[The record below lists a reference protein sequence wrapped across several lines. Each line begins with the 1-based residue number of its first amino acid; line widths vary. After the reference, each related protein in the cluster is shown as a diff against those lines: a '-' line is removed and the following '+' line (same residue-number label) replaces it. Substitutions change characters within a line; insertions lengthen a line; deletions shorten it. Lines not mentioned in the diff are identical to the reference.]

1 MAKATAMQDQIVA
14 WRRTIHKHP
23 ELSFTEVK
31 TARLVQSVLHGLGIE
46 AETGVAKTGVVG
58 HIGNDGQT
66 VGLRAD
72 MDALPI
78 QEENGTEFD
87 SQRPG
92 LMHACGHDCHTAML
106 LGAATILKGFAD
118 EGRLPGSVRLLFQ
131 PSEENRDDE
140 NLSGRE
146 RMVNEGARDGADAV
160 FGLHVNPTGL
170 AGTINTR
177 SGPIMAAGDMVEVTI
192 RGKGGHGAAP
202 HMANDPLV
210 LAAHFLLAAQNIVS
224 RRLDPIET
232 GVVSLATIHGGE
244 AMNVIP
250 ESVQITGTMR
260 SFTLKTRKLLQTEIR
275 RAAQVVD
282 ALGGQAD
289 VKIVEWYPSTVN
301 NDAATAVVFD
311 ATRNLL
317 GDDLVSETKPRMA
330 GEDFSYM
337 LQAVPGCFMSLGVM
351 GADWDRPY
359 MVHTPTFRVDE
370 SALPIGTASMVAAAV
385 DWMQQMG

>member
-58 HIGNDGQT
+58 HIGNGGQT

-140 NLSGRE
+140 NLSGGE
-146 RMVNEGARDGADAV
+146 RMVNEGALDGVDAV

-250 ESVQITGTMR
+250 ESVKITGTMR

-385 DWMQQMG
+385 EWMQQMG